1 MKTIET
7 YAMHNSRP
15 GIDYQYERKTD
26 ARTGRQYV
34 LRTAR
39 NGSKYVLACREDG
52 ALPILHITGGNSK
65 TGTDHVLTYSHG
77 IEQSCSHSCECY
89 SGKVCYGMHGNYERY
104 PVNQLYLADTLLY
117 IRENGYEATTA
128 AIIEKIKKTHCKYFR
143 WFAVGDILN
152 IEFIEM
158 MVNVGKACPDVKFWG
173 YTKKYM
179 LVNHYIENR
188 MHGDAETFHAL
199 TGLIFSHWRNQDG
212 SFFEML
218 NPYKMPLSEF
228 IPLGNESDAAQ
239 ADHICPCSNPDVFE
253 NCCNCSNPCYDL
265 QLGQSMALL
274 EHSTSRTAARDKS
287 IKQAHKAIQDA
298 EKKAGNKPAKKTAKT
313 TAKKAGAKPAKTAR
327 KRRESRAAA
336 AAV

>member
-1 MKTIET
+1 M
-7 YAMHNSRP
+7 
-15 GIDYQYERKTD
+15 
-26 ARTGRQYV
+26 
-34 LRTAR
+34 
-39 NGSKYVLACREDG
+39 
-52 ALPILHITGGNSK
+52 
-65 TGTDHVLTYSHG
+65 
-77 IEQSCSHSCECY
+77 
-89 SGKVCYGMHGNYERY
+89 
-104 PVNQLYLADTLLY
+104 
-117 IRENGYEATTA
+117 
-128 AIIEKIKKTHCKYFR
+128 IK
-143 WFAVGDILN
+143 FAVGDILN

-253 NCCNCSNPCYDL
+253 NCCNCSNPCYDP